1 MFALVDCNSFY
12 ASCECVF
19 QPNLWKRPVVVLS
32 NNDGMVIAKNTL
44 AKSLGLDIGLP
55 YFQIKDQLRAHNVA
69 VFSSNYTLYG
79 DFSQR
84 VVSVL
89 RDLTADIEIYSIDE
103 VFADLAGFKHRD
115 LLTYGHE
122 MRDEVK
128 KLTGIPVSIGVAP
141 TKTLTKVANKIGKK
155 GAGVVVLDTPDKI
168 AAALHDYPIE
178 DIWGVGRRRAA
189 MLNSR
194 GVYTAAQLRDLPD
207 AWVRKKMTITGLRM
221 VHELRG
227 IPCIELEDVN
237 ADKKQIIC
245 SRSFGY
251 FVSELQDLEQA
262 MSYYAARAA
271 ERMRTQNLAATDI
284 MVFFETSRHNGPFY
298 APYRI
303 EHLPRMTDFTPDI
316 VRATLNATRAM
327 YRKGYRLRKG
337 GVMLMGLQPMETR
350 QFDLLSTRDEP
361 KQEQLMKALDGVN
374 RKFGSNTMFFA
385 AAGIKREWQM
395 MRQMKSPHY
404 TTSWKELP
412 VARN

>member
-1 MFALVDCNSFY
+1 MYALVDCNSFY

-19 QPNLWKRPVVVLS
+19 KPSLWKRPVVVLS

-55 YFQIKDQLRAHNVA
+55 YFQIKDQLKAHNVA

-115 LLTYGHE
+115 FLTYGHE

-141 TKTLTKVANKIGKK
+141 TKTLTKVANKLGKK
-155 GAGVVVLDTPDKI
+155 GAGVVVLDTPEKI
-168 AAALHDYPIE
+168 TTALQDYPIE
-178 DIWGVGRRRAA
+178 DIWGVGRKRAA
-189 MLNSR
+189 MLQSR

-227 IPCIELEDVN
+227 IPCIELEDVI

-284 MVFFETSRHNGPFY
+284 MVFFETILCNKKGVRTNIDCSKLERPLL
-298 APYRI
+298 
-303 EHLPRMTDFTPDI
+303 LP
-316 VRATLNATRAM
+316 NS
-327 YRKGYRLRKG
+327 
-337 GVMLMGLQPMETR
+337 Q
-350 QFDLLSTRDEP
+350 
-361 KQEQLMKALDGVN
+361 
-374 RKFGSNTMFFA
+374 
-385 AAGIKREWQM
+385 
-395 MRQMKSPHY
+395 
-404 TTSWKELP
+404 
-412 VARN
+412 